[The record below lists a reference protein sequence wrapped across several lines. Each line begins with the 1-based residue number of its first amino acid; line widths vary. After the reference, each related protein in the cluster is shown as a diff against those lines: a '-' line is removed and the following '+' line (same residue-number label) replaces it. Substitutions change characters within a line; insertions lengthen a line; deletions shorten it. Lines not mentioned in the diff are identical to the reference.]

1 MDSFFYQDVGA
12 QGTKSF
18 VFAKSHLGKSNLNLF
33 LSEALAHLTLQCE
46 SEFKEL
52 LFLQCNSLQEASVLE

>member
-1 MDSFFYQDVGA
+1 MDSFFYQDVEV
-12 QGTKSF
+12 QGIKFF

-52 LFLQCNSLQEASVLE
+52 LFLQCNLLQKASVLE

>member
-1 MDSFFYQDVGA
+1 MDSVSHQGVGV

-33 LSEALAHLTLQCE
+33 LSEALAHLTLQRE

-52 LFLQCNSLQEASVLE
+52 LFLQGKSLQKASVLE